1 MGLGALESSRKD
13 AQDSVVKR
21 ILGSEKNVAL
31 LGFARAGVENIKVHL
46 GSFAVFKFA
55 ALFSFYYCD
64 LVYEISEFQV
74 GKAGGEKW
82 KAMSESEK
90 APFVAKAVKKKAE
103 YVKAKEE
110 FDRKLLG
117 DVAEKPE
124 ESEKSSSEVHDV
136 AEQEASS

>member
-1 MGLGALESSRKD
+1 MEDFRKSFKENFPD
-13 AQDSVVKR
+13 NKSV
-21 ILGSEKNVAL
+21 
-31 LGFARAGVENIKVHL
+31 
-46 GSFAVFKFA
+46 AV
-55 ALFSFYYCD
+55 
-64 LVYEISEFQV
+64 V

-90 APFVAKAVKKKAE
+90 APYVAKAVKKKAE

-110 FDRKLLG
+110 FDRKLLS